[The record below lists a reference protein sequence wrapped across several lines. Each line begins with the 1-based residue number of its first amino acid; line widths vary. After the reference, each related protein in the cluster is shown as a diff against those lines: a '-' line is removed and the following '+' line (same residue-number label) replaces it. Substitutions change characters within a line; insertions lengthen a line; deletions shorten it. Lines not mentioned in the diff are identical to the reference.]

1 MCTLHEV
8 PAVENTLSAS
18 MAAAPRAALCFT
30 AADGTRHPL
39 IEISSYSSDD
49 EPPAAETGDA
59 ATCLVLTLG
68 YILALALAASLW
80 ANPTTLVSQALGGE
94 ASNQS
99 GYHWMVLVLAFG
111 SIIGFGV
118 SCWIALRWRSRRNVS
133 NMRCN
138 HGL

>member
-1 MCTLHEV
+1 MTLEQ
-8 PAVENTLSAS
+8 PNDAKGQALIGPSA
-18 MAAAPRAALCFT
+18 A
-30 AADGTRHPL
+30 
-39 IEISSYSSDD
+39 E
-49 EPPAAETGDA
+49 AAETGDA